1 MQETISE
8 VLAFLAERKRL
19 FYYYIWDI
27 DHAYRHGVDGLNFGP
42 GDQQLARPEGTL
54 DHAVLLGSLHRLGYT
69 GQPASRPT
77 ARGAGAWIGSVLS
90 CAPPTA
96 TSAPSW
102 TVWPRAEVRPRER
115 CAVSSDFCRTSN
127 KRCSTVQDLRHG
139 RDASGSL
146 GACRSP
152 PRAAGHRTE
161 RRSPNPLE
169 KCMRRN
175 VAFIAV
181 AGAIAIGLA
190 GCSAPAGSTPGASGS
205 GDNAAVQK
213 AEKALAAIVK
223 GDVLSKGPHGET
235 AAPATSA
242 DMTDAEIASVRA
254 KHLTAA
260 IVMHYG
266 GNDWATAQI
275 AGLKSE
281 FGKLGIKV
289 IATTDANFKP
299 DQQVSQ
305 LETVMTQ
312 KPDLIVSIPTDPV
325 ATESAYKAVAAA
337 GTKLV
342 FMDNVPNGMTAGK
355 DYVADVSADNYGNG
369 VVSAYEMAK
378 AIGGKGKIGVIF
390 HQADF
395 FVTKQRY
402 QGFKETIT
410 KEFPNIQ
417 IVQETGIAGP
427 DFAGQAQVAASAML
441 TKHPDLT
448 GIWAVWDVP
457 AEGCW
462 PRRGPRATPT
472 SRWRPRTSA
481 PTSRSRSRR
490 TSSWSDSVRS
500 APSTRG

>member
-1 MQETISE
+1 M
-8 VLAFLAERKRL
+8 
-19 FYYYIWDI
+19 
-27 DHAYRHGVDGLNFGP
+27 
-42 GDQQLARPEGTL
+42 
-54 DHAVLLGSLHRLGYT
+54 
-69 GQPASRPT
+69 
-77 ARGAGAWIGSVLS
+77 
-90 CAPPTA
+90 
-96 TSAPSW
+96 
-102 TVWPRAEVRPRER
+102 
-115 CAVSSDFCRTSN
+115 
-127 KRCSTVQDLRHG
+127 
-139 RDASGSL
+139 
-146 GACRSP
+146 
-152 PRAAGHRTE
+152 
-161 RRSPNPLE
+161 E
-169 KCMRRN
+169 KHMRRN

-181 AGAIAIGLA
+181 ASAVAIGLA
-190 GCSAPAGSTPGASGS
+190 GCSSSAATAPGASS

-213 AEKALAAIVK
+213 AEKALADIVK
-223 GDVLSKGPHGET
+223 GKVLSKGPHGET

-242 DMTDAEIASVRA
+242 DMTAEEVAAVKA

-355 DYVADVSADNYGNG
+355 DYVSDVSADNYGNG
-369 VVSAYEMAK
+369 VVSAYELAK
-378 AIGGKGKIGVIF
+378 ALGGEGKIGVIF

-402 QGFKETIT
+402 EGFKETIT
-410 KEFPNIQ
+410 KEFPKIH

-441 TKHPDLT
+441 TKHADLA
-448 GIWAVWDVP
+448 GIWGVWDVP
-457 AEGCW
+457 AEGVLAAARAAGNTDLKVATEDLGTRQEPARRRTRCAAPLRPGRHGGAARRARPPRQDGARVCRRAGPPGRPRQR
-462 PRRGPRATPT
+462 PRRVAAGVPRRSAGVGRELVQEVAGRVRRFAATHPLRRDGPEWSQR
-472 SRWRPRTSA
+472 
-481 PTSRSRSRR
+481 RSRSRR
-490 TSSWSDSVRS
+490 VVSRRVSTAYPCCRTSTSTSASVRCTPS
-500 APSTRG
+500 PAATAPASRRS

>member
-1 MQETISE
+1 
-8 VLAFLAERKRL
+8 
-19 FYYYIWDI
+19 
-27 DHAYRHGVDGLNFGP
+27 
-42 GDQQLARPEGTL
+42 
-54 DHAVLLGSLHRLGYT
+54 
-69 GQPASRPT
+69 
-77 ARGAGAWIGSVLS
+77 
-90 CAPPTA
+90 
-96 TSAPSW
+96 
-102 TVWPRAEVRPRER
+102 
-115 CAVSSDFCRTSN
+115 
-127 KRCSTVQDLRHG
+127 
-139 RDASGSL
+139 
-146 GACRSP
+146 
-152 PRAAGHRTE
+152 
-161 RRSPNPLE
+161 
-169 KCMRRN
+169 
-175 VAFIAV
+175 
-181 AGAIAIGLA
+181 
-190 GCSAPAGSTPGASGS
+190 
-205 GDNAAVQK
+205 
-213 AEKALAAIVK
+213 VK
-223 GDVLSKGPHGET
+223 
-235 AAPATSA
+235 
-242 DMTDAEIASVRA
+242 A

-289 IATTDANFKP
+289 VATTDANFKP

-369 VVSAYEMAK
+369 VVSAYELAK
-378 AIGGKGKIGVIF
+378 ALGGEGKIGVIF

-410 KEFPNIQ
+410 KEFPKIK

-441 TKHPDLT
+441 TKHADLA
-448 GIWAVWDVP
+448 GIWGVWDVP
-457 AEGCW
+457 AEGVLAAA
-462 PRRGPRATPT
+462 RAAGNTDLKVATEDLGTNVAIALAKNQLVVGLGAQRPFDQGVT
-472 SRWRPRTSA
+472 EARLGALALLGKTVPAYVAVPALPVDHDNVLDAWRQVYHAA
-481 PTSRSRSRR
+481 PPA
-490 TSSWSDSVRS
+490 SVQNS
-500 APSTRG
+500 FKK